1 MCFDI
6 CLQFFLVSYFAKLST
21 YYYSFAARAHMIFLM
36 PKLLYTPGVLQ
47 ISSNSDYQWIF
58 GGLKFSIPGS
68 FWVGKF
74 GKYFV
79 SLI

>member
-58 GGLKFSIPGS
+58 GGLKISFPGF

-79 SLI
+79 GLI